1 MSSRIFA
8 PGLLDGQVAIVSGAG
23 EAVAAELEAL
33 GARVVTCA
41 ISEDENEVDAFV
53 DGVLEGHG
61 RIDTLINCSPGD
73 DLRLGVE
80 GTWLLTH
87 AVATKAMIPDS
98 RGGKIVNVTPAAPTV
113 RAALENLARVLSI
126 EWARFDIKLTA
137 IAPVEPQ
144 ETAWLA
150 AFLASPAGDYVSG
163 AVLGGG
169 LEASASTPTL
179 RGD

>member
-33 GARVVTCA
+33 GATVVTAA
-41 ISEDENEVDAFV
+41 ISEDENEVDSFV
-53 DGVLEGHG
+53 DGVLDEHG
-61 RIDTLINCSPGD
+61 RIDTLVNCSPGD

-80 GTWLLTH
+80 GTWFLTH

-98 RGGKIVNVTPAAPTV
+98 RGGKIVNVAPTDSTV

-137 IAPVEPQ
+137 IAPGEAQ

-163 AVLGGG
+163 AVLGSG
-169 LEASASTPTL
+169 STPTSPT
-179 RGD
+179 D